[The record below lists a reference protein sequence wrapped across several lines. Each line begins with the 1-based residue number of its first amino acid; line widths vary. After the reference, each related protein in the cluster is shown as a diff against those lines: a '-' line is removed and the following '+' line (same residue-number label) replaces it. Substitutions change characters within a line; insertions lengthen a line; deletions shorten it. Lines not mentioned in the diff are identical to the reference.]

1 MGTERVMASVE
12 VTDLRGEVV
21 GSVDLP
27 ETIFGIEPSHNA
39 IYHTVKSYM
48 TNQRQG
54 NAHSRTRAEI
64 RRSKRKMYRQKG
76 TGRSRAGSAS
86 SPIRVGGG
94 VAHGPR
100 PRELSERV
108 SRKVRRL
115 ALKSALS
122 LKVPDGAIRV
132 LEDFTFE
139 EPKTKRLAE
148 LTRAIE
154 VADRKVLL
162 LTPEAAP
169 NVLKSCRNLSGVQVL
184 PVAQVSTY
192 DVVNADAVVFTQESL
207 GRLQAIWGST

>member
-1 MGTERVMASVE
+1 MASVE
-12 VTDLRGEVV
+12 LTDLRGEVV

-27 ETIFGIEPSHNA
+27 ETIFEIEPSHNA

-48 TNQRQG
+48 MNQRQG
-54 NAHSRTRAEI
+54 NAHSKTRAEI

-108 SRKVRRL
+108 SKKVRRL

-122 LKVPDGAIRV
+122 LKVPDGAIKV
-132 LEDFTFE
+132 VEDFTFE
-139 EPKTKRLAE
+139 APKTRRVAE

-154 VADRKVLL
+154 VDDRKVLL

-169 NVLKSCRNLSGVQVL
+169 HVLKSCRNLSGVQVL

>member
-1 MGTERVMASVE
+1 MASVE
-12 VTDLRGEVV
+12 VTNLEGEVV

-27 ETIFGIEPSHNA
+27 ETIFGIDPSHNA
-39 IYHTVKSYM
+39 IYQTVKMYL

-54 NAHSRTRAEI
+54 NAHAKTRAEV

-76 TGRSRAGSAS
+76 TGRARAGAAS

-108 SRKVRRL
+108 PRKVRRL
-115 ALKSALS
+115 ALKSAFS
-122 LKVPDGAIRV
+122 LKAPIGAIKV
-132 LEDFTFE
+132 VEDFAFDA
-139 EPKTKRLAE
+139 PRTKRMAGM
-148 LTRAIE
+148 TQAIE
-154 VADRKVLL
+154 VDDRKVLL

-169 NVLKSCRNLSGVQVL
+169 NVLKSCRNLSNVRVV

-192 DVVNADAVVFTQESL
+192 DVVNADAVVFTQEAL
-207 GRLQAIWGST
+207 GRLQAIWGSA

>member
-1 MGTERVMASVE
+1 MASVD

-27 ETIFGIEPSHNA
+27 EKIFGIEPSRHA
-39 IYHTVKSYM
+39 IYHTVKSYL

-54 NAHSRTRAEI
+54 NAHSKTRAEV

-76 TGRSRAGSAS
+76 TGRARAGTAS

-108 SRKVRRL
+108 PRKVRRL

-122 LKVPDGAIRV
+122 LKVPDGAIKV
-132 LEDFTFE
+132 VNDFTLGA
-139 EPKTKRLAE
+139 PRTKRVAD
-148 LTRAIE
+148 LTRAMEID
-154 VADRKVLL
+154 DRKVLL

-169 NVLKSCRNLSGVQVL
+169 NILKSCRNLSGVHVL

-192 DVVNADAVVFTQESL
+192 DVVNADTVVFTTESL
-207 GRLQAIWGST
+207 DRLQDIWGSA

>member
-27 ETIFGIEPSHNA
+27 ETIFGVEPSHHA
-39 IYHTVKSYM
+39 IYQTVKSYM

-54 NAHSRTRAEI
+54 NAHSKTRAEI

-115 ALKSALS
+115 ALKSALA
-122 LKVPDGAIRV
+122 LKVPDGGIKV
-132 LEDFTFE
+132 VEDLTFE
-139 EPKTKRLAE
+139 APRTKRVAE

-154 VADRKVLL
+154 IDDRKVLL

-192 DVVNADAVVFTQESL
+192 AVVNADAIVFTQESL
-207 GRLQAIWGST
+207 GRLQDIWGST

>member
-1 MGTERVMASVE
+1 MASVE
-12 VTDLRGEVV
+12 ITDLRGEVV

-27 ETIFGIEPSHNA
+27 ETIFGIEPSHHA
-39 IYHTVKSYM
+39 IYHTVKSYL

-54 NAHSRTRAEI
+54 NGHTKTRAEV
-64 RRSKRKMYRQKG
+64 RRSKRKIYRQKG
-76 TGRSRAGSAS
+76 TGRARAGAAS

-100 PRELSERV
+100 PRALSERA
-108 SRKVRRL
+108 SKKVRRL

-132 LEDFTFE
+132 VEDFAFDA
-139 EPKTKRLAE
+139 PRTKRVAD
-148 LTRAIE
+148 LTRAIN
-154 VADRKVLL
+154 VDDRKVLL

-169 NVLKSCRNLSGVQVL
+169 NVMKSCRNLAAVHVL

-192 DVVNADAVVFTQESL
+192 DVVNADAVVFTRESL
-207 GRLQAIWGST
+207 GRLQDIWGSA

>member
-39 IYHTVKSYM
+39 IYHTIKSYM

-54 NAHSRTRAEI
+54 NAHSKTRAEI

-86 SPIRVGGG
+86 SPVRVGGG

-100 PRELSERV
+100 PRELNERV

-122 LKVPDGAIRV
+122 LKVPDGAIKV
-132 LEDFTFE
+132 VEDFTFE
-139 EPKTKRLAE
+139 APKTKRVAE

-154 VADRKVLL
+154 VDDRKVLL
-162 LTPEAAP
+162 LTPEAAL
-169 NVLKSCRNLSGVQVL
+169 NVLKSCRNLSGVKVL

>member
-12 VTDLRGEVV
+12 ITDLRGEVI

-27 ETIFGIEPSHNA
+27 ETIFGIEPSHHA
-39 IYHTVKSYM
+39 IYHAVKSYL

-108 SRKVRRL
+108 SKKVRRL
-115 ALKSALS
+115 ALKSAFS
-122 LKVPDGAIRV
+122 LKVPDGAIKV
-132 LEDFTFE
+132 VENFTFDA
-139 EPKTKRLAE
+139 PKTKRVAE
-148 LTRAIE
+148 LTRAIDID
-154 VADRKVLL
+154 DRKVLL

-169 NVLKSCRNLSGVQVL
+169 NILRSCRNLASVQVL

-207 GRLQAIWGST
+207 GRLQDIWGSA